1 MIVPIVVIGMAFV
14 MMAVELRRP
23 GRQWPKVAGWWQRAA
38 LLNAAQLAVVFIFGV
53 IWDTWLA
60 DIRLFSADSFGTAGG
75 AIIGYLVITFVYYW
89 WHRWRHESSTLW
101 RWFHQIHH
109 SAQRIE
115 IITSFYKHPFELF
128 ANSVLSSFILYGLVG
143 LSPIAA
149 TNTVLICG
157 LAELFY
163 HWNVKTPHW
172 LGYIV
177 QRPESHCVHHQ
188 ESLHWYN
195 FSDIPLWDMMFG
207 TFYNPQNWELRCG
220 LGAEN
225 EKRLVEMLIGRDL
238 RRRNVL
244 KVSL

>member
-1 MIVPIVVIGMAFV
+1 MIVPIVVIGMAIV
-14 MMAVELRRP
+14 MMVVELRRP
-23 GRQWPKVAGWWQRAA
+23 GRQWPRVAGWWWRAA
-38 LLNAAQLAVVFIFGV
+38 LLNTAQLAMVFIFGV
-53 IWDTWLA
+53 AWEKWMTE
-60 DIRLFSADSFGTAGG
+60 IRLFSGESLGVTGG

-89 WHRWRHESSTLW
+89 WHRWRHESGILW

-128 ANSVLSSFILYGLVG
+128 ANGVLSSFILYALVG
-143 LSPIAA
+143 LSPVAA
-149 TNTVLICG
+149 TNAVLICG

-207 TFYNPQNWELRCG
+207 TFYNPQTWQYQCG
-220 LGAEN
+220 LGADN
-225 EKRLVEMLIGRDL
+225 ERRLLEMLIGRDL
-238 RRRNVL
+238 RRRSVL